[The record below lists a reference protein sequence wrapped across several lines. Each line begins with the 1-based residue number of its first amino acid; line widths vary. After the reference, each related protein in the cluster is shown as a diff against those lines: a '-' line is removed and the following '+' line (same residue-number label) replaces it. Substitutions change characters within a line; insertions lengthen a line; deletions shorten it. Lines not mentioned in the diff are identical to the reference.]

1 MRGSLVGPRVLLR
14 RLREAMAEPVGAQ
27 QRLDRIVVLIASNM
41 VAEVCSV
48 YVLRDHDQLEL
59 TATEG
64 LKQEAVHKTRLRVG
78 EGLVGLIAAEA
89 EPLNLAVA
97 QDHPAF
103 AYRPETGEEIYHAF
117 LGVPILRGGHTLGVL
132 VVQNKAHRIYSLEE
146 VEALQ
151 TTAMVLAEMIAAG
164 ELAATSGAAA
174 PGANRGPRQMSG
186 AVLAEGLAL
195 GHAVL
200 HEPRVVVTNLIAEDI
215 TSETDRLNRAITD
228 LRSWTDDMLLHG
240 DVARAGDHRDVLE
253 AYRMFAYDRGWAQR
267 IREAVGTGLTAEAAV
282 ERVQNDTRARMLR
295 QTDPYLRERL
305 HDLDDLSNR
314 LLRVLSGR
322 TLTAAAEELPKDAII
337 VARNMGPAEL
347 LDYER
352 ARLRGL
358 VLEESAANSH
368 VAIVARALGIA
379 AVGQVQGVLDLV
391 EQGDPLVVD
400 AESGRVHLRPP
411 GEIESAYADKVRM
424 RAKRQAQ
431 YAALRDTP
439 AVSLDGQRVAVQINA
454 GLLVELPHLAE
465 SGADGIGLY
474 RTEFQ
479 FMVSAALPRMREQ
492 LKTYRAVLEA
502 AGERSVVFRSLDI
515 GGDKVMPFLRQTQEE
530 NPALGWRAIRMALDR
545 PGLMRTQIR
554 ALLHAAAGGTL
565 RLMFPMVSA
574 VDEFERARALVE
586 QERQFLLRHGHTVPA
601 DIKLGAMVEVPSLL
615 FQLDELLNEVDFI
628 SVGSNDLLQFLWAC
642 DRGNV
647 RMAGRFDPLTLPVL
661 RVLKNIAERAEAHGK
676 PVTLCGE
683 LASRPLEAMVLLG
696 LGYRSISMAPPSVAP
711 VKAMVLKLHIGTLEE
726 RLNDLMSAGK
736 MSLREDMIEFAQAH
750 QVPCG

>member
-1 MRGSLVGPRVLLR
+1 M
-14 RLREAMAEPVGAQ
+14 
-27 QRLDRIVVLIASNM
+27 
-41 VAEVCSV
+41 
-48 YVLRDHDQLEL
+48 
-59 TATEG
+59 
-64 LKQEAVHKTRLRVG
+64 
-78 EGLVGLIAAEA
+78 
-89 EPLNLAVA
+89 
-97 QDHPAF
+97 
-103 AYRPETGEEIYHAF
+103 
-117 LGVPILRGGHTLGVL
+117 GV
-132 VVQNKAHRIYSLEE
+132 
-146 VEALQ
+146 
-151 TTAMVLAEMIAAG
+151 
-164 ELAATSGAAA
+164 
-174 PGANRGPRQMSG
+174 
-186 AVLAEGLAL
+186 
-195 GHAVL
+195 
-200 HEPRVVVTNLIAEDI
+200 
-215 TSETDRLNRAITD
+215 
-228 LRSWTDDMLLHG
+228 
-240 DVARAGDHRDVLE
+240 
-253 AYRMFAYDRGWAQR
+253 
-267 IREAVGTGLTAEAAV
+267 
-282 ERVQNDTRARMLR
+282 RAR
-295 QTDPYLRERL
+295 
-305 HDLDDLSNR
+305 
-314 LLRVLSGR
+314 
-322 TLTAAAEELPKDAII
+322 
-337 VARNMGPAEL
+337 
-347 LDYER
+347 
-352 ARLRGL
+352 
-358 VLEESAANSH
+358 
-368 VAIVARALGIA
+368 
-379 AVGQVQGVLDLV
+379 
-391 EQGDPLVVD
+391 
-400 AESGRVHLRPP
+400 
-411 GEIESAYADKVRM
+411 
-424 RAKRQAQ
+424 RQAQ
-431 YAALRDTP
+431 YAALRDTQ
-439 AVSLDGQRVAVQINA
+439 AVSLDGQRVAVQIKA